1 MYRILSGVNTP
12 QDIKKLNNRE
22 LEELAKEIRKFLVK
36 KVSTTGGHLASNL
49 GVVELTLALHK
60 VFDSPKDK
68 IVWDV
73 GHQAYVHKILT
84 GRKGEFDSL
93 RQFKGLSGFPKESE
107 SDHDGFDTGHSSTS
121 VSAALG
127 MAVARDIR
135 GEDNQVIAVI
145 GDGAFTGGMA
155 FEALNSLGFTK
166 KNMIV
171 VFNDNEMS
179 IDKNTGAFSDYMSK
193 IMRSSDTISLKEN
206 IDKIMN
212 MTQVGEKI
220 SRRANKL
227 TESILTSISPQEC
240 GLIDAMGIKYFGPIN
255 GHNISELID
264 TFNYMKCIDG
274 PKFVHVKTVKGKGY
288 RYAEQCPENYH
299 GVGSFDYKIG
309 IQPSSKVSISKL
321 VGITLTEM
329 ANYNENIVAITAA
342 MPTGTGLNF
351 FEKVHPN
358 RYFDVGIAEQHA
370 VTFAAGLAKA
380 GMKPYF
386 AVYSTFLQRGYDQV
400 IHDVC
405 ITKKPVT
412 FLIDRAGLVGND
424 GETHHGQFDLS
435 YLNLVPNICVMAPAD
450 SGEMVDMI
458 KFSQRL
464 DMPLAIRYPRGNEY
478 YIDWSM
484 YDELDI
490 NIVQDSLDIYSIG
503 KPRLIYDGFTR
514 DTKTNNTCD
523 TEMKNKRVLVLTIG
537 NMLQVGL
544 EVVQEL
550 LKNKKLSS
558 DDIDVEFRL
567 VDARFLKP
575 LNKEV
580 YVDYLKDADLIV
592 TLEDNVV
599 TGGFGSSIE
608 SLLQENDLSIKL
620 DKLGIP
626 DKFIGHGDVDQLRKD
641 IGLDTGTIVKRV
653 IDNLATNR

>member
-1 MYRILSGVNTP
+1 MYEILSGVNSP
-12 QDIKKLNNRE
+12 EDIKKLNNKE
-22 LEELAKEIRKFLVK
+22 LEELSKEIRKFLVK
-36 KVSTTGGHLASNL
+36 KISVTGGHLASNL

-84 GRKGEFDSL
+84 GRKGGFDSL
-93 RQFKGLSGFPKESE
+93 RQYLGMSGFPKESE
-107 SDHDGFDTGHSSTS
+107 SDHDAFDTGHSSTS

-127 MAVARDIR
+127 MAVARDIK

-145 GDGAFTGGMA
+145 GDGAITGGMA
-155 FEALNSLGFTK
+155 FEALNNLGFTK

-193 IMRSSDTISLKEN
+193 IMRSSDTLNLKEN

-212 MTQVGEKI
+212 MTQMGEKI

-255 GHNISELID
+255 GHNLGELIE
-264 TFNYMKCIDG
+264 TFKYMKCIDG
-274 PKFVHVKTVKGKGY
+274 PKFIHVKTVKGKGY
-288 RYAEQCPENYH
+288 RYAEQKPESYH
-299 GVGSFDYKIG
+299 GVSSFDYKIG
-309 IQPSSKVSISKL
+309 VQSSGKNSISKV
-321 VGITLTEM
+321 VGMTLTEM

-351 FEKVHPN
+351 YEKVHPN

-370 VTFAAGLAKA
+370 VTFAAGLAKS

-386 AVYSTFLQRGYDQV
+386 AVYSTFLQRAYDQL

-424 GETHHGQFDLS
+424 GETHHGEFDLS

-450 SGEMVDMI
+450 TKEMIDMI

-464 DMPLAIRYPRGNEY
+464 DMPIAIRYPRGNEY
-478 YIDWSM
+478 YIDYRKYPNLNINS
-484 YDELDI
+484 DTQSSDI
-490 NIVQDSLDIYSIG
+490 SQPLDIYSLG
-503 KPRLIYDGFTR
+503 KPRIIYDGYR
-514 DTKTNNTCD
+514 DNEKID
-523 TEMKNKRVLVLTIG
+523 GHKNKRLLVMTIG
-537 NMLQVGL
+537 NMLEPALDVINDLVGDSYYGDFEYRIL
-544 EVVQEL
+544 
-550 LKNKKLSS
+550 
-558 DDIDVEFRL
+558 
-567 VDARFLKP
+567 DARYLKP
-575 LNKEV
+575 LNEEV
-580 YVDYLKDADLIV
+580 YLEYIRDADHIV
-592 TLEDNVV
+592 TIEDNVA
-599 TGGFGSSIE
+599 TGGFGSRIG
-608 SLLQENDLSIKL
+608 SLLTDNDIRTGL
-620 DKLGIP
+620 DRIGIP
-626 DKFIGHGDVDQLRKD
+626 EQFVAHGSVDELRKE
-641 IGLDTGTIVKRV
+641 IGLSTGAISARIKD
-653 IDNLATNR
+653 ILK